1 LKNNDTGITDKGKEN
16 EKENQ
21 LNKFQLQGVA
31 GQWRLQSPPRFA
43 TKYQVCAR
51 LFRKNARIENLF

>member
-21 LNKFQLQGVA
+21 FLLQMKTS
-31 GQWRLQSPPRFA
+31 RRPMHSKEKLMR
-43 TKYQVCAR
+43 
-51 LFRKNARIENLF
+51 